1 MKMWVRGCLYLSVFL
16 LTVLTS
22 RWGVSSQ
29 VGVTLSHVAVE
40 SASPDVQREGRDS
53 YWHERLPAGE
63 TRIPIERYLDARQHM
78 KSMPQ
83 FSTAENRNFIA
94 EQSAAPEA
102 LGTWTSLGPGNLG
115 GRVRAMIFHPTNPNV
130 MYAAT
135 VMGGVW
141 RTTNAGANWEPLT
154 DLMPNLAFTC
164 LTFDPQ
170 NPNTLYAATGESSS
184 LIGRMKGGGI
194 FKSTDGG
201 NVWSHLSTTNTE
213 DFAYINKLVVSPN
226 NSQRLYAATENGLFR
241 STDGG
246 ANWSRLLTNPN
257 GFPEACWDV
266 VMRKDKTTDYVFAA
280 HRSNNN
286 VVVSRN
292 VDAGGVGVWE
302 SVFSNDF
309 STKDMVLALAPSNQ
323 GVIYVLLRDGNGFER
338 LKGIHRSTINGDSGT
353 WTSQLNTTGGAKSLN
368 TSLLNDPMRYLATE
382 CGMGVNPLAIYG
394 FYARTLAVDPV
405 DPNRLWAGSVSLF
418 RSDDGGA
425 NWGLAS
431 YANAAS
437 NAPQYLPAGQNVI
450 AFAPAYNGTTNQTM
464 FVGNDGGVY
473 RTTNSGAKVAS
484 GFAAACNPNN
494 TSVSWI
500 SLNTNFSATLFYH
513 GQPFPDG
520 SSYLGATQN
529 NGIVKGSDADGNNG
543 WRTILA
549 GIGSSV
555 AIDYNQPHTIYAT
568 TTDQGTIWKSTDDGA
583 TFSRAM
589 AGVQEAGASYPV
601 FRDLLIDPSD
611 SQRVWAGGWLT
622 ENAAGRWRTFA
633 GGDRGGRAISPF
645 DSNFILLGGDH
656 IRRTRNGLSET
667 VTWEQSASRSGSL
680 SWLAFDPK
688 NNQVAYAT
696 YSSLGGKHVYRT
708 SDGGMS
714 WLTIDGNGTT
724 ALPDVPVHCL
734 VVDPNDTARLYVG
747 TDLGVFVSTDG
758 GANWAVEKTGFGG
771 FVTKSLAVNTVKGVT
786 HLYAFTFGRG
796 VWRVMVSS
804 TPNSCQQTLS
814 PASTTIQAAG
824 GSGVV
829 SLTASSS
836 NCSWSATS
844 NTDWL
849 TLTSATSGSGA
860 ASISYYAAP
869 NESYSFRT
877 GTITIAGRSF
887 TLRQEAKADTEAP
900 QITITVPAMTGVTSV
915 RSRLLNLKGTMTDN
929 VKLVAN
935 SWVTDRGF
943 SGTDPFFMAIPLQPG
958 LNRITL
964 TARDAAGNTAS
975 VSLSV
980 RFVPE
985 YLIST
990 IAGTGTGGFNGDGG
1004 KANLAHVNAPGGIAL
1019 DKTGNLYFAD
1029 SANFRIR
1036 KIATD
1041 GTITTIAGTGVADPA
1056 MSGDDGLATVAKL
1069 AYPRDLTVDDKGDV
1083 YFIDGGRRLRKVT
1096 ASNGII
1102 TSVATVGGQ
1111 FFSANDVVV
1120 DGQGNYLVTE
1130 GGGGFHRIIKVT
1142 PGGAIS
1148 HFAGTENTYSPLGD
1162 GGPASVALLN
1172 TPRGITVDQAGTVYF
1187 ADSSH
1192 QRVRKITPNGIINTV
1207 AGNGLATGPFG
1218 DGGLGPMA
1226 MLWSPQNVTTDQA
1239 GNLYITQPD
1248 RIRKVT
1254 TDGIINTIAG
1264 NGNTFYNGDGQV
1276 ATSASLSAFGIAA
1289 DNSGNIYFADPSNHR
1304 IRKLTPIGADN
1315 IPPALTITTPG
1326 ATPLTTPN
1334 RILSLVGTSADNTLV
1349 AQVAWNNDRGG
1360 SGVMSDVSNWTAQVF
1375 LAPGRNQI
1383 TVSAWDIL
1391 GNETARTIT
1400 VIYKANAVFNLVA
1413 GQPAVVI
1420 GSPSAIVGGFSG
1432 DNELAVNARLLN
1444 PQGVAADGS
1453 GNIYIADSANHRIRK
1468 IAPNGIITTYAGIG
1482 VIGSSG
1488 DGGFATNATLNE
1500 PGALV
1505 ADTVGNLYVA
1515 DTNNHRIRKINP
1527 SGIITTVVGTGGNGF
1542 SGDGEMATNARLS
1555 FPIALALDVK
1565 GDLLIVDAGN
1575 SRIRKFSMGTGLLG
1589 TIAGGSQ
1596 GYGGDN
1602 GLAIAAQLRNPTGIA
1617 VDQPGNIY
1625 LADSGNYRI
1634 RKIAPDGIITTIG
1647 GTGVDGVFGNG
1658 ILATMAAFRLG
1669 GGLALDG
1676 AGNLYVAERYANH
1689 IRRISRDG
1697 YVTTFAGNGNYS
1709 FDSFGSASGDALSAQ
1724 LNSPLG
1730 LTVDRAGNLFIADTN
1745 NHRVVV
1751 VATYQNAATVSAA
1764 SYATTQPVAAES
1776 IVSVFGANLAIRDQG
1791 VTQLPLPTELVG
1803 TSVKVRD
1810 SLGVERLALLFYVGR
1825 LQVNYQIPAG
1835 TASGWATIT
1844 ITNGNGEIFTGA
1856 VNIAAVTPGL
1866 FTANQNGS
1874 GAAAAT
1880 ILYFRNGTPHYE
1892 SNFRCNAQGQNCTAR
1907 PIDLSAGD
1915 EVFLELYGTGI
1926 RNNSGLPNVTV
1937 TVGGVSVP
1945 VLYASK
1951 QPDFIGLDQVNIQLP
1966 KTLAGRGEVD
1976 VVLTVDGKAA
1986 NPVNINLQ

>member
-1 MKMWVRGCLYLSVFL
+1 MKVLSWVSL
-16 LTVLTS
+16 LLLL
-22 RWGVSSQ
+22 
-29 VGVTLSHVAVE
+29 VGVVIRANSLAQDARPVPT
-40 SASPDVQREGRDS
+40 
-53 YWHERLPAGE
+53 GE

-102 LGTWTSLGPGNLG
+102 LGTWTALGPGNLG

-130 MYAAT
+130 MFAAT

-184 LIGRMKGGGI
+184 LIGRIKGGGI

-201 NVWSHLSTTNTE
+201 NTWSHLSATNTE
-213 DFAYINKLVVSPN
+213 NFAYINKLVVSPN

-266 VMRKDKTTDYVFAA
+266 VLRKDKTTDYVFAA
-280 HRSNNN
+280 HQSNNR

-292 VDAGGVGVWE
+292 VDAAGAGTWE
-302 SVFSNDF
+302 AVFSSDF
-309 STKDMVLALAPSNQ
+309 SMREMVLALAPSNQ
-323 GVIYVLLRDGNGFER
+323 SVIYVLLRQSGFEQ
-338 LKGIHRSTINGDSGT
+338 LKGIHRSTSNGDSGT
-353 WTSQLNTTGGAKSLN
+353 WTSQLNTMGIAGSLN
-368 TSLLNDPMRYLATE
+368 GALLHDSARSLAAE
-382 CGMGVNPLAIYG
+382 CGTVLSPLAIYG

-405 DPNRLWAGSVSLF
+405 DPNRLWAGSVNLF

-431 YANAAS
+431 YPTAAS
-437 NAPQYLPAGQNVI
+437 NAPQYLPAGQHVI

-494 TSVSWI
+494 TSVSWT
-500 SLNTNFSATLFYH
+500 SLNTNFAAALFYH
-513 GQPFPDG
+513 GQVFPNG
-520 SSYLGATQN
+520 TAYLGATQTQ
-529 NGIVKGSDADGNNG
+529 GIVRGSDAEGNNG

-549 GIGSSV
+549 GIGSNV
-555 AIDYNQPHTIYAT
+555 AIDYNQPNTIYAT
-568 TTDQGTIWKSTDDGA
+568 IANQGIVWKSTDGGN
-583 TFSRAM
+583 TFSRVM
-589 AGVQEAGASYPV
+589 AGEVAGPFSPA
-601 FRDLLIDPSD
+601 FRNLLIDPSD
-611 SQRVWAGGWLT
+611 SQRVWAGGWIT
-622 ENAAGRWRTFA
+622 ENAAGRWRPFV
-633 GGDRGGRAISPF
+633 GINQGLLAISPF
-645 DSNFILLGGDH
+645 DSNFMLSGVTYSGD
-656 IRRTRNGLSET
+656 IWRTRNGLGET

-714 WLTIDGNGTT
+714 WSAIDGTGTT

-758 GANWAVEKTGFGG
+758 GTTWAVEKTGFGG
-771 FVTKSLAVNTVKGVT
+771 FVTKSLAVNTVNGVT

-804 TPNSCQQTLS
+804 NPNSCQQTLS

-824 GSGVV
+824 GSGMV

-844 NTDWL
+844 NADWL
-849 TLTSATSGSGA
+849 TLTSATSGTGV

-900 QITITVPAMTGVTSV
+900 QITVTAPATTGVTTV

-929 VKLVAN
+929 VKVVAN
-935 SWVTDRGF
+935 SWVTDRGS

-958 LNRITL
+958 LNKITL

-990 IAGTGTGGFNGDGG
+990 IAGTGTAGFSGDGG
-1004 KANLAHVNAPGGIAL
+1004 KANLAQVNAPGSIAL
-1019 DKTGNLYFAD
+1019 DKAGNLYFAD
-1029 SANFRIR
+1029 TVNYRLR

-1041 GTITTIAGTGVADPA
+1041 GTMTTVAGTGVADPA
-1056 MSGDDGLATVAKL
+1056 MNGDGGLATAAGL
-1069 AYPRDLTVDDKGDV
+1069 AFPQALTVDTNGDI
-1083 YFIDGGRRLRKVT
+1083 YFIDGRRRLRKIT
-1096 ASNGII
+1096 ASSGII
-1102 TSVATVGGQ
+1102 TSIATVGGQ
-1111 FFSANDVVV
+1111 FFSANGVAL
-1120 DGQGNYLVTE
+1120 DGQGNCLVTE
-1130 GGGGFHRIIKVT
+1130 GGGGLDRIIKVT
-1142 PGGAIS
+1142 QNGAIS
-1148 HFAGTENTYSPLGD
+1148 LFAGNGNFSGPLGD
-1162 GGPASVALLN
+1162 GGLAINASLN
-1172 TPRGITVDQAGTVYF
+1172 NARGLHVDSVGTVYV
-1187 ADSSH
+1187 ADSFN
-1192 QRVRKITPNGIINTV
+1192 QRVRKITKDGIINTV
-1207 AGNGLATGPFG
+1207 AGNGMTTGPFG

-1226 MLWSPQNVTTDQA
+1226 MLWAPQNVATDQA

-1254 TDGIINTIAG
+1254 PDGIINTIAG
-1264 NGNTFYNGDGQV
+1264 TGNTFYNGDGQ
-1276 ATSASLSAFGIAA
+1276 AAASASLSAAGIAA
-1289 DNSGNIYFADPSNHR
+1289 DNNGNIYFADPSNHR
-1304 IRKLTPIGADN
+1304 IRKLTPVSADN
-1315 IPPALTITTPG
+1315 TPPVLTITTPST
-1326 ATPLTTPN
+1326 TPLTTPN
-1334 RILSLVGTSADNTLV
+1334 RTLSVAGTATDNSLVT
-1349 AQVAWNNDRGG
+1349 QVAWRNDRGG
-1360 SGVMSDVSNWTAQVF
+1360 SGVMSSASNWTAQVS

-1391 GNETARTIT
+1391 GNESTQTIIVT
-1400 VIYKANAVFNLVA
+1400 YEANAAFNLVA
-1413 GQPAVVI
+1413 GQPVVVL
-1420 GSPSAIVGGFSG
+1420 GSPSRIDGGFSG
-1432 DNELAVNARLLN
+1432 DNALAVNARLLN
-1444 PQGVAADGS
+1444 PQGVAADSS
-1453 GNIYIADSANHRIRK
+1453 GNLFIADSANHRIRK
-1468 IAPNGIITTYAGIG
+1468 IAPNGIITTYAGTGI
-1482 VIGSSG
+1482 VGSSG
-1488 DGGFATNATLNE
+1488 DGGLATNATLNE

-1505 ADTVGNLYVA
+1505 ADAVGNLYVA

-1617 VDQPGNIY
+1617 VDQQGNIY

-1676 AGNLYVAERYANH
+1676 AGNLYVAERYANQ

-1825 LQVNYQIPAG
+1825 LQVNYQIPVG
-1835 TASGWATIT
+1835 TAAGWATIT
-1844 ITNGNGEIFTGA
+1844 ITNGNGEIFTSA

-1880 ILYFRNGTPHYE
+1880 ILYFRNGSPRYE

-1907 PIDLSAGD
+1907 PIDLNAGD
-1915 EVFLELYGTGI
+1915 DVFLELYGTGI
-1926 RNNSGLPNVTV
+1926 RNNNGLSNVTV
-1937 TVGGVSVP
+1937 TVGGVPVP

-1966 KTLAGRGEVD
+1966 KSLAGRGEVD

-1986 NPVNINLQ
+1986 NPVKINLQ